1 MISVVNG
8 KQLKVS
14 HFFLSSPLT
23 RLVLIPKNNSHKFQL
38 KPINEKNFVFK
49 KMIYDYVK
57 SVIAKLI
64 GKTLIW
70 RPYELF
76 NIQDPHPLSI
86 YVESFPPPW
95 PWTSNFKQTIEQLH
109 RACERTKSKQRQNQ
123 VTSHSNWIRVV
134 LFDLIHQQWYHQRMA
149 TLSGVRANKNL
160 SILSMT
166 QQDVWSWCKS
176 NFL

>member
-1 MISVVNG
+1 
-8 KQLKVS
+8 
-14 HFFLSSPLT
+14 
-23 RLVLIPKNNSHKFQL
+23 
-38 KPINEKNFVFK
+38 
-49 KMIYDYVK
+49 MIYDYVN
-57 SVIAKLI
+57 SVIEKLI
-64 GKTLIW
+64 VKTLIW

-76 NIQDPHPLSI
+76 NIQDPYPLSI

-95 PWTSNFKQTIEQLH
+95 PWTSNFKKTIEQLH
-109 RACERTKSKQRQNQ
+109 RACERTKSKKRQNQ
-123 VTSHSNWIRVV
+123 VKSHSNWPRVV

-149 TLSGVRANKNL
+149 TLSGARANKNL